1 MCVNLPGHPSL
12 TNTVIMKSIRS
23 LNWQTPATLLLAVF
37 FVAAC
42 GSTPSRP
49 SDPGFDQRAETL
61 PVTLDGDAAGIPVDP
76 NSVAGRAPRERV
88 IYFDFNAAE
97 IRPEYL
103 AVITDHGRFLAQNP
117 DGRIRLEGH
126 TDERGTREYN
136 VALGENRARSISTML
151 QLQGVNRNQIS
162 LISFGEELPVDE
174 AHSEGAWAQNRR
186 VNMIYAVE

>member
-1 MCVNLPGHPSL
+1 
-12 TNTVIMKSIRS
+12 MKSIRS
-23 LNWQTPATLLLAVF
+23 LNWQTSATVLLAVV

-42 GSTPSRP
+42 GSAPSRP